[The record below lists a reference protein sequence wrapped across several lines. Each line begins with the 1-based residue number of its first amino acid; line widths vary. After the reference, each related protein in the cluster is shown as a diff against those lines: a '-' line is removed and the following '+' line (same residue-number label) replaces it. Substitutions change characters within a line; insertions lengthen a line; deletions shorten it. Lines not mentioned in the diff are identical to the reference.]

1 MSNKRQ
7 KIGFDDVMLSH
18 ESTKRNEVEILKIKL
33 DFLTRDLEKT
43 SDIINQIQQE
53 DIPSTLCLFT
63 SKSEKKDLNE
73 IIKDKKINAKELK
86 KRRNQVSDEIQ
97 SLQREIKKLGEI
109 SKRIAIVY
117 LLPVLF
123 ISSFSVLL
131 MSGVFF
137 TDQPQRF
144 SSVSHFVIENLRGD
158 TIDTWI
164 AWNLVEEDLFHVH
177 VKNSKHVTEER
188 IEAIYET
195 IMSEQSI
202 ELDDS
207 LLHKGPT
214 GSFSTYYLGW
224 YGALNSINEETESPI
239 PKNLHFDVS
248 DRGEGHVIIELTN
261 LTNLD
266 GYSGFTKSITDESN
280 HQLTKSTITIYDV
293 ENLSIQQL
301 KTILRHELGHAFG
314 LAHSTAPE
322 DLMAPQITTNYPYI
336 SDCDLDA
343 ITLLYDGGESSQV
356 ICEK

>member
-1 MSNKRQ
+1 MK
-7 KIGFDDVMLSH
+7 
-18 ESTKRNEVEILKIKL
+18 
-33 DFLTRDLEKT
+33 KT
-43 SDIINQIQQE
+43 SDLINQLQQG
-53 DIPSTLCLFT
+53 DDSLSPNQLT
-63 SKSEKKDLNE
+63 SKPNNRNLSET
-73 IIKDKKINAKELK
+73 IKKKINIMPLE
-86 KRRNQVSDEIQ
+86 KRKNSISGEIRILQ
-97 SLQREIKKLGEI
+97 SEIKKLDRNYKKI
-109 SKRIAIVY
+109 TVLY
-117 LLPVLF
+117 LLPALGL
-123 ISSFSVLL
+123 SSFLILV
-131 MSGVFF
+131 MSGAIFEES
-137 TDQPQRF
+137 PQRF
-144 SSVSHFVIENLRGD
+144 SYESHFVIENLRGD

-343 ITLLYDGGESSQV
+343 ITLLYNGGKTSQV